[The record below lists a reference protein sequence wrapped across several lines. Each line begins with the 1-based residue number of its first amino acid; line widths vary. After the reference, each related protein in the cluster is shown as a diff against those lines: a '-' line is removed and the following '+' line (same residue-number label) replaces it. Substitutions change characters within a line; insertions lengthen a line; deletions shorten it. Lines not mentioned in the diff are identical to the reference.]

1 LAKKIAIGPYGGGSG
16 ISTYALELCRAM
28 STLRTGLEVTL
39 LTWHGFN
46 PPSGEIRTLSLP
58 KNVFLGMSDYF
69 GGPLIKTLGASLEVR
84 RKVKDFDLVHFPD
97 STYGAFI
104 RHPRLVLTMWG
115 YYSWRLYPRWY
126 VERFGFPINIPGTVA
141 GFEFMAMNT
150 LALRTARMIIS
161 PLPLRYLPK
170 GQIRENMHY
179 IPPPLALPANSLS
192 SSNDQYEFG
201 RLAGDLDVVFIF
213 GSRDLSIRGKG
224 AQLAIDGFTKL
235 LVRDRVHA
243 VLVMVGGNDHSLSVP
258 NGIHNNV
265 TFTGFLDRHDYLR
278 LLGPGRCFLALSH
291 GEELD
296 YACLE
301 AMAAGCAVIVSD
313 IPAHYMVRDHET
325 GRVVSR
331 NSDSIH
337 SAMLELTDDD
347 MRLKLGRN
355 AAREV
360 KHLTSPTEVAKKYL
374 TIYQR
379 VLSI

>member
-1 LAKKIAIGPYGGGSG
+1 
-16 ISTYALELCRAM
+16 M
-28 STLRTGLEVTL
+28 STTRTGLEVTL

-46 PPSGEIRTLSLP
+46 PANGEIRTLTLP
-58 KNVFLGMSDYF
+58 KNAFLGMSDYF

-97 STYGAFI
+97 STYGAFV

-115 YYSWRLYPRWY
+115 YYSWRLYPKWY
-126 VERFGFPINIPGTVA
+126 VERFGFPINIPGTLA

-161 PLPLRYLPK
+161 PLPLKYLPK
-170 GQIRENMHY
+170 GQMRENMYY
-179 IPPPLALPANSLS
+179 IPPPLALSESSPS
-192 SSNDQYEFG
+192 SSGNQYEFNRQAG
-201 RLAGDLDVVFIF
+201 RLDVVFIF

-224 AQLAIDGFTKL
+224 AQLAIDAFTKL
-235 LVRDRVHA
+235 LLHEKKRA
-243 VLVMVGGNDHSLSVP
+243 VLIMVGGKKDALSVP
-258 NGIHNNV
+258 KV
-265 TFTGFLDRHDYLR
+265 MKDSVVFTGFLDRRDYLR
-278 LLGPGRCFLALSH
+278 LLGLGRCFLALSH

-301 AMAAGCAVIVSD
+301 AMASSCAVIVSD

-331 NSDSIH
+331 NSDSVY

-347 MRLKLGRN
+347 IRLNLGKN
-355 AAREV
+355 AAKEV
-360 KHLTSPTEVAKKYL
+360 KQLTNPTEVAKKYS
-374 TIYQR
+374 TVYQS
-379 VLSI
+379 VLSR

>member
-1 LAKKIAIGPYGGGSG
+1 
-16 ISTYALELCRAM
+16 M
-28 STLRTGLEVTL
+28 STLRNGLEVTL
-39 LTWHGFN
+39 LTWQGFN
-46 PPSGEIRTLSLP
+46 PPNGELRTLSLP
-58 KNVFLGMSDYF
+58 KNAFLGMSDYF

-97 STYGAFI
+97 STYGAFV

-115 YYSWRLYPRWY
+115 YYSWRLYPKWY
-126 VERFGFPINIPGTVA
+126 VERFGFPINIPGTLA

-161 PLPLRYLPK
+161 PLPLKYLPK
-170 GQIRENMHY
+170 GQIRENMYY
-179 IPPPLALPANSLS
+179 IPPPLTLPENSLFPTGS
-192 SSNDQYEFG
+192 KYELG
-201 RLAGDLDVVFIF
+201 TGIRHSDVVFIF

-224 AQLAIDGFTKL
+224 AQLAIDAFTKL
-235 LVRDRVHA
+235 LLRDKTRA
-243 VLVMVGGNDHSLSVP
+243 VLFMVGGKKDALSVP
-258 NGIHNNV
+258 NVVRECVI
-265 TFTGFLDRHDYLR
+265 FTGFLDRPDYLR

-301 AMAAGCAVIVSD
+301 AMAAGCAVIVSP

-331 NSDSIH
+331 NADSIH
-337 SAMLELTDDD
+337 SSMLELTDDD
-347 MRLKLGRN
+347 TRLQLGKN
-355 AAREV
+355 AAKEV
-360 KHLTSPTEVAKKYL
+360 KQLTSPAEIAKKYS

-379 VLSI
+379 VLST